1 MEPILIFTI
10 ILYLLSSAAH
20 AGYFFSRKPEIYYI
34 GHALLIAGF
43 LCHLV
48 MTGYLFIT
56 TLKFPV
62 HNLFQTLSFTGLA
75 IVGVFFVFNYK
86 FKLKILGLYT
96 APLVSLL
103 MLVAYQFPA
112 AHMPAQNISNN
123 FLLTSH
129 IIMIFLGNAAFAL
142 ACGIGSLYLLQ
153 ENAIKTKNHGFI
165 FKRLP
170 SLNLLDT
177 AGQACVMAGFTLLTI
192 GLITGSVYAKL
203 VWGRF
208 WSWDPKEVWSALT
221 WLYYAL
227 LLHERFTVGW
237 RGRKAAIMSI
247 IGFIFMLF
255 TFFGVNLLLKGHH
268 GQFTRW

>member
-1 MEPILIFTI
+1 MEPVLIFTI
-10 ILYLLSSAAH
+10 ILYLLSSVVH
-20 AGYFFSRKPEIYYI
+20 AGYFFSRKTEIYYI
-34 GHALLIAGF
+34 GLALLIAGF

-48 MTGYLFIT
+48 ITGYLFIT

-75 IVGVFFVFNYK
+75 IVGVFFLFNYK

-96 APLVSLL
+96 ASLASLL
-103 MLVAYQFPA
+103 MLIAYQFPA
-112 AHMPAQNISNN
+112 GHMPTQNISNN

-129 IIMIFLGNAAFAL
+129 IIMVFLGNAAFAL
-142 ACGIGSLYLLQ
+142 ACGIGISYLLQ
-153 ENAIKTKNHGFI
+153 ENAIKTKNHGFF

-208 WSWDPKEVWSALT
+208 WSWDPKEVWSALA
-221 WLYYAL
+221 WLFYAF

-237 RGRKAAIMSI
+237 QGRKAAIMSI
-247 IGFIFMLF
+247 IGFIFLLF
-255 TFFGVNLLLKGHH
+255 TFFGVNFLLKGHH
-268 GQFTRW
+268 GQFTQW